1 MATLFSVAFTGIFLA
16 FVIAA
21 ILGHVLL
28 IEAYVRPFFGR
39 IAVAK
44 TAPLASNLQ
53 PAR

>member
-28 IEAYVRPFFGR
+28 IQAYVRPFLGR
-39 IAVAK
+39 LAVAK
-44 TAPLASNLQ
+44 TVPLAGNLQ

>member
-28 IEAYVRPFFGR
+28 VQAYVRPFLGR
-39 IAVAK
+39 LAVAPQLSK
-44 TAPLASNLQ
+44 SRLA